1 MVAKVCDMGVREL
14 PPRGHYL
21 ASEAGR
27 LAGVSG
33 RTIGQ
38 WARRGYIR
46 ASQSDRTPKVYSYQD
61 IAEAMVVHEL
71 LEAHV
76 DHRAIKAAI
85 EDIRA
90 ESGTAWP
97 LTHAA
102 LMVPADHEVHT
113 TGRRRK
119 RHVVVE
125 RDHGNIDTATGHPVF
140 EGVDLVAIATDLRA
154 GGWAA
159 RGRRLRHIEVNPDR
173 LSGRPTIAGTR
184 VPAEDVARLAAE
196 PGGRRTLQDEYGLTA
211 EQIDDAV
218 AWWQAVTEYEAAA

>member
-1 MVAKVCDMGVREL
+1 MGMREL

-21 ASEAGR
+21 ASEVGR

-46 ASQSDRTPKVYSYQD
+46 ASQSPGTPKVYSYQD

-71 LEAHV
+71 LDNHV
-76 DHRAIKAAI
+76 DHRAIKDAI
-85 EDIRA
+85 DHIRS

-97 LTHAA
+97 LTHAS
-102 LMVPADHEVHT
+102 LHVPADHEVHT
-113 TGRRRK
+113 SGRRRK
-119 RHVVVE
+119 RHVVVGGDE
-125 RDHGNIDTATGHPVF
+125 DKVDATTGHPVID
-140 EGVDLVAIATDLRA
+140 GVDLVAIASDLRS

-159 RGRRLRHIEVNPDR
+159 RGRKLRHIEVNPDR

-196 PGGRRTLQDEYGLTA
+196 PRGRKILREEYGLA
-211 EQIDDAV
+211 PDQINDAV
-218 AWWQAVTEYEAAA
+218 EWWRAVTEYEAVA

>member
-1 MVAKVCDMGVREL
+1 MTMGVREL

-21 ASEAGR
+21 ASEVGR

-33 RTIGQ
+33 QTIGQ

-46 ASQSDRTPKVYSYQD
+46 ASQSDGNPKVYSYQD

-71 LEAHV
+71 LDNHV
-76 DHRAIKAAI
+76 AHRAIMNAI
-85 EDIRA
+85 ENLR
-90 ESGTAWP
+90 EQNGTAWP
-97 LTHAA
+97 LTQASLH
-102 LMVPADHEVHT
+102 VPADHQIHT
-113 TGRRRK
+113 RGKRRK
-119 RHVVVE
+119 RHVIVE
-125 RDHGNIDTATGHPVF
+125 HGKGKIDATTGHPVID
-140 EGVDLVAIATDLRA
+140 GVDLVAIASDLRS

-159 RGRRLRHIEVNPDR
+159 RRRQLRHIEVNPDR

-196 PGGRRTLQDEYGLTA
+196 PAGRKVLREEYGLA
-211 EQIDDAV
+211 DEQVEDAV